1 MGRVRYTRPDLRH
14 NMELLEIIKQFNING
29 DIESVEPF
37 GEGHINDT
45 YLVTCKNCESKYV
58 FQRLNTSVFPN
69 YKGVMNNIHLVTS
82 FLRKIIEKEG
92 GDPERETMTLVL
104 TKDGQNHLF
113 IDGACYRMSLLIKNT
128 KTYQTV
134 ENEGLFQ
141 SSGYAFGKF
150 IARLDDFDASQLVEV
165 IPNFHDTVD
174 RCKKFEEA
182 MCDNKSGR
190 IDNVLP
196 ELAFVEYRKDFMKK
210 IVSSLN
216 KKEIPLRVTHNDT
229 KLNNI
234 LMDADTDEA
243 VCVIDLDTIMPG
255 SLLYD
260 FGDSVRFGCST
271 AKEDEKDLN
280 KVHFDLNLYDIF
292 TKGFLEGIGDKITE
306 KEVMM
311 LHIGAIMMTLECGTR
326 FLTDY
331 LNGDT
336 YFKTAYKDHNLVRAR
351 TQFRLVEEMEKN
363 VDKMIDIA
371 KKYYK
376 N

>member
-1 MGRVRYTRPDLRH
+1 MGRVYYARPNLRH

-45 YLVTCKNCESKYV
+45 YLVTCKNCEIKYV

-69 YKGVMNNIHLVTS
+69 YKGVMDNIHLVTS
-82 FLRKIIEKEG
+82 YLRKIIEKEG

-113 IDGACYRMSLLIKNT
+113 IDGSCYRMSLLIRNT

-165 IPNFHDTVD
+165 IPKFHDTVD

-271 AKEDEKDLN
+271 AKEDEKDLS

-292 TKGFLEGIGDKITE
+292 TKGFLEGIGDKITK

-336 YFKTAYKDHNLVRAR
+336 YFKTAYPDHNLVRAR

-363 VDKMIDIA
+363 VDNMINIA
-371 KKYYK
+371 NKYYK

>member
-1 MGRVRYTRPDLRH
+1 MGRVYYARPNLRH

-45 YLVTCKNCESKYV
+45 YLVTCKNCEIKYV

-69 YKGVMNNIHLVTS
+69 YKGVMDNIHLLTS
-82 FLRKIIEKEG
+82 YLRKIIEKEG

-113 IDGACYRMSLLIKNT
+113 IDGSCYRMSLLIRNT

-182 MCDNKSGR
+182 MCDNKAGR

-271 AKEDEKDLN
+271 AKEDEKDLS

-292 TKGFLEGIGDKITE
+292 TKGFLEGIGDKITK

-336 YFKTAYKDHNLVRAR
+336 YFKTAYPDHNLVRAR

-363 VDKMIDIA
+363 VENMINIA
-371 KKYYK
+371 NKYYK